1 MNAVTQNTWTSYRDG
16 RRVMHYMRADG
27 GRYFVQKVEAGYA
40 VTFLADE
47 GDGVSI
53 RLSTEAT
60 LAAGK
65 KWVADHLA
73 AAPTK
78 GSPALD
84 AQKVG
89 RVMRAYQLP
98 AVGTTKIEHD
108 RGQSFLANSARQLG
122 LTSFA
127 RLGEAATD
135 YADGHTL
142 VPPIR
147 MRDYQ
152 LPFVEEARAKL
163 ARGGTPLEY
172 AFGAKDADPKTLEF
186 KALRAC
192 AALEVISWDEA
203 APCGDMAV
211 SQGLL
216 TRWLPLCN
224 PSAPSPAFP
233 HGFVDTI
240 YFPMRKGIRKII
252 IRRKSK

>member
-1 MNAVTQNTWTSYRDG
+1 MNAATQNTWTSYRDG
-16 RRVMHYMRADG
+16 RRAMHYMRADG

-60 LAAGK
+60 LATGK

-73 AAPTK
+73 AAPAKEHPTLADVVAK
-78 GSPALD
+78 FEDQPMYECEIPGAPGRVTRGGVDITDEQRDTVARAPFLD

-89 RVMRAYQLP
+89 RVIRLP
-98 AVGTTKIEHD
+98 VVGATKIEHD

-122 LTSFA
+122 
-127 RLGEAATD
+127 
-135 YADGHTL
+135 
-142 VPPIR
+142 V
-147 MRDYQ
+147 
-152 LPFVEEARAKL
+152 
-163 ARGGTPLEY
+163 EY

-192 AALEVISWDEA
+192 AALQVISWGEA

-224 PSAPSPAFP
+224 PSAPSAAFP
-233 HGFVDTI
+233 YGFVDTI
-240 YFPMRKGIRKII
+240 YFPMRKGIRHIV